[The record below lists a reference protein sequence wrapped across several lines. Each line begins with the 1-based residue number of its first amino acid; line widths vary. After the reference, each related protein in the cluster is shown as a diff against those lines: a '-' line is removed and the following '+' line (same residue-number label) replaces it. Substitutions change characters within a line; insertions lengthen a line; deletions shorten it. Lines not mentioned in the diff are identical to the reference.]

1 MREQHSYKYSVSSM
15 RKIPPRTIYMI
26 MSLKFYLT
34 KHSQNVSYTSDGFL
48 PSQQIAQFSKLP
60 NIQKCPNTNYQK
72 YTFVQITWLQFCKVY
87 SVFRYVEYDRKGAI
101 QILTSVVHVQVRM
114 KNYWLSLSLHIHP
127 SSRLCW
133 KISREHIS
141 SSRMGGSKHLSTASM
156 VCLISTHRWWNMV
169 WQSGGQ
175 RAGHTWG
182 ISLDNVGWQKV
193 LDS

>member
-26 MSLKFYLT
+26 MSIKFYLT

-101 QILTSVVHVQVRM
+101 QILTSVVHVLLKYEWRIIGC
-114 KNYWLSLSLHIHP
+114 LSLY
-127 SSRLCW
+127 SSVVKIVLENFPRAYFFLQNGRQQTFVNRLNGLSHFNTAGEIW
-133 KISREHIS
+133 SDKVADKGRGTL
-141 SSRMGGSKHLSTASM
+141 GGYL
-156 VCLISTHRWWNMV
+156 
-169 WQSGGQ
+169 
-175 RAGHTWG
+175 
-182 ISLDNVGWQKV
+182 
-193 LDS
+193 